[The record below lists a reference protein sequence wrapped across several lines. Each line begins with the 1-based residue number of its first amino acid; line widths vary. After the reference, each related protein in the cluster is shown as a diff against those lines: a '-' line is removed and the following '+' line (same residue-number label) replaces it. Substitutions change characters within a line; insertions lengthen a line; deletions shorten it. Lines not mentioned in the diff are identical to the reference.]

1 MMSFVSF
8 HLSVI
13 IYPLIIAILYG
24 VMSLYIKLSIQ
35 YNITDK
41 PNDRSSHDYV
51 TVRGGG
57 IVWWLAAVIFTL
69 FYPSQSFFFLIGITL
84 ISVVSF
90 WDDISSLPPK
100 TRIVFHFLSVSLF
113 FWGLGL
119 FFIFPWW
126 LLLIAYVL
134 FIGVL
139 NAYNFMDGING
150 ITGCYSLTILT
161 CLQYVNQ
168 KVVSFAET
176 DFINYAILASLVFL
190 FFNFRKRAKCFAGDV
205 GSMAISFWIVSLL
218 LQLMIR
224 TGSFGWFLF
233 LAVYGVDTVA
243 TILHRIYL
251 KQNIFEPHRLHF
263 YQILSN
269 EYRMSHLTVSVLYA
283 TVQLIVCVATIYVF
297 KTQMIDF
304 VWLFVVSLTPL
315 FLIYSLKFR
324 LMKSVFQKSNSK

>member
-1 MMSFVSF
+1 M
-8 HLSVI
+8 
-13 IYPLIIAILYG
+13 YANIIAHYVG
-24 VMSLYIKLSIQ
+24 VSIVLFAGMFVYFKISRH
-35 YNITDK
+35 YNIIDK
-41 PNDRSSHDYV
+41 PNERSSHHYV
-51 TVRGGG
+51 TIRGGG
-57 IVWWLAAVIFTL
+57 IVFWLAGGL
-69 FYPSQSFFFLIGITL
+69 FAFMHFPDSFYFLAGL
-84 ISVVSF
+84 SLVCGVSF
-90 WDDISSLPPK
+90 WDDISSLPQK
-100 TRIVFHFLSVSLF
+100 VRIVFHFISISLVF
-113 FWGLGL
+113 YGLGL
-119 FFIFPWW
+119 FLLFPVWS
-126 LLLIAYVL
+126 IVIMYVL

-150 ITGCYSLTILT
+150 LTGCYSLTILI

-315 FLIYSLKFR
+315 FLLYSLKFR
-324 LMKSVFQKSNSK
+324 LMKSVFQKTNSK